1 MMKIHKDKVRT
12 MRRKA
17 QSWLAIL
24 IYHRAIGNNH
34 LKVFIQRLKSLC
46 EPVLRSEI
54 LQETIKSC
62 IQKTLDEKEAT
73 DVKKR
78 IMSRL
83 TPNKF
88 ERRMLSLPQ
97 IPSETTPVGVKPNL
111 FTLDRLV
118 GVWTV
123 LTDQPS
129 EEFMVRVYPAIDRLY
144 REWYETTGCCGL
156 SDEDCHNHSKE
167 SAQFWS
173 GFCRALI
180 RATPQE
186 NLSRF
191 IQSGI
196 QTLSN
201 MHQPTGTDWPIN
213 ELLSQACNLIVQ
225 DTAQQIDSALKANPG
240 ARDMINIPEFEA
252 LVLREESKLGWT
264 NNTDKEALKILRES
278 LSPELAEAVNGKD
291 EIVKSSVEAVGR
303 RGLFNNLLAA
313 LDGQLKSKF
322 IKSIIHFLKYIVR
335 VESSWEFDTSNLIE
349 KNARS
354 VQKWLFRR

>member
-1 MMKIHKDKVRT
+1 MNKPEKEIKGL
-12 MRRKA
+12 RRKA
-17 QSWLAIL
+17 KSWLTML
-24 IYHRAIGNNH
+24 IFYCAMGQTQ
-34 LKVFIQRLKSLC
+34 LDVLSQRLKSLY
-46 EPVLRSEI
+46 EPVLSPEI
-54 LQETIKSC
+54 LQGIVRSAIPRILDKKETAEI
-62 IQKTLDEKEAT
+62 
-73 DVKKR
+73 KKR
-78 IMSRL
+78 IMNRL

-97 IPSETTPVGVKPNL
+97 IPSETTPVGVKPNS
-111 FTLDRLV
+111 FTLGRLV

-123 LTDQPS
+123 LTDQPL
-129 EEFMVRVYPAIDRLY
+129 EEFMVRVYPAIDHLY

-156 SDEDCHNHSKE
+156 SYEDCNNHPKE
-167 SAQFWS
+167 SGQFWS

-180 RATPQE
+180 QATPQE

-201 MHQPTGTDWPIN
+201 RHQPTGTDWPIN

-225 DTAQQIDSALKANPG
+225 DTAQQIDSALKTNPC
-240 ARDMINIPEFEA
+240 ARDMINIPELEA
-252 LVLREESKLGWT
+252 LVLREEAKLGWT

-278 LSPELAEAVNGKD
+278 LSLELAEAVNGKD
-291 EIVKSSVEAVGR
+291 EIIKSSVEAVGR

-322 IKSIIHFLKYIVR
+322 IESIIHFLKNIVR
-335 VESSWEFDTSNLIE
+335 VESSWEFDTSNLFE